1 MTIPTEVIMRMATLG
16 LNEEQAKAIA
26 DMLTAVEAATAET
39 IASGFEEKIESSREK
54 GRQRWRTWDEK
65 RRTNVSQRLPTTA
78 NVSQQL
84 TGGDAPVE
92 DKTSNSE
99 IEPQEENKKRA
110 KALSPEFDE
119 FWTEYPNKVGKPKAL
134 ASFNAARGRATHAEI
149 MDGLRRY
156 VLSKPADRAWLNPAT
171 FLNQDRF
178 NDQPAA
184 ITPMARGSPAY
195 QAPSMSE
202 MLRAVKEYPY
212 ENQPEP
218 PEDRSGFRAAVS
230 HLRAVGTG

>member
-1 MTIPTEVIMRMATLG
+1 MSVIASALKHMLAAGMAH
-16 LNEEQAKAIA
+16 EDIVRAVA
-26 DMLTAVEAATAET
+26 DMEAAAAPMKSARQLRNARYYEARK
-39 IASGFEEKIESSREK
+39 AS
-54 GRQRWRTWDEK
+54 EK
-65 RRTNVSQRLPTTA
+65 RLNASNSDVSDDSVLNASRTH
-78 NVSQQL
+78 
-84 TGGDAPVE
+84 VE

-134 ASFNAARGRATHAEI
+134 VSFNAARSRATHAEI

-156 VLSKPADRAWLNPAT
+156 IAGKPVDRPWLNPAT

-178 NDQPAA
+178 NDQPATV
-184 ITPMARGSPAY
+184 TPVARGSPAF

-202 MLRAVKEYPY
+202 LIRAVKDYPHAD
-212 ENQPEP
+212 QPEP
-218 PEDRSGFRAAVS
+218 PEDRSGFRAAIP